1 MFAYL
6 LRTHKRA
13 LQSRH
18 WTGYTV
24 LNKTLTDTGYMQL
37 SRINSML
44 GKVDEIALIN
54 SDKGV
59 FKEGS

>member
-1 MFAYL
+1 MK
-6 LRTHKRA
+6 HKRA